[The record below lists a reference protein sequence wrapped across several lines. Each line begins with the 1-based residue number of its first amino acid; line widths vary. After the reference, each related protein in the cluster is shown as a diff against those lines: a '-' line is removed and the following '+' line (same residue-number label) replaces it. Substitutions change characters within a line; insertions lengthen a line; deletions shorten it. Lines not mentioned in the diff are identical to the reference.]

1 MHRVE
6 FTPKDNIYRTTRKGN
21 VAEISECI
29 DDFCVTVYDVI
40 FVHGTLYCV
49 DLPED
54 KILFIKR
61 FPRTEEKNSL
71 MDYALEIDT
80 IIFEN

>member
-1 MHRVE
+1 MHRVD
-6 FTPKDNIYRTTRKGN
+6 FSPKDNIYRTTRKGN
-21 VAEISECI
+21 VAEISECK
-29 DDFCVTVYDVI
+29 DEFCITIYDVI

-49 DLPED
+49 DLPKD
-54 KILFIKR
+54 KILLSKS
-61 FPRTEEKNSL
+61 FPRTKEKNSL